1 MRTSFYLCGTEI
13 AGANQTLLF
22 HILTGAIDIVSKE
35 FWATLEDLGKA
46 AEPTGLTGPEIER
59 LKKRGY
65 LVDESLEHEK
75 ELNKKVLLVAARSER
90 DRLEVTLR
98 FPQAARNSALIA
110 KSDIDQLFS
119 LMRSIAGDEG
129 PIAVHLEITSAEVE
143 PQILEDLLGA
153 IAAYDLVLIPEV
165 TTAGLAALLPWQNS
179 RCFEE
184 VVLTSDRSTLSTDI
198 SETSEK
204 IIGFFEHQVAVSWR
218 CKVDGM
224 RAEQLASIRS
234 IRDLVRSRY
243 RNFGVLLLS
252 GPSAG
257 AHNPQPSGSADQA
270 LPVVSAEN
278 ETLLLALNRYI
289 WRPEQVNYNPFFR
302 RDPATLVFDVG
313 SKELVFQ
320 PGGGAGTISGFDA
333 VRQLAPSWR
342 AASQGKGYVD
352 MVNHAPQCILC
363 KFSLF
368 CGRDW
373 IGEYD
378 YGTMERCA
386 GMLKGRIAQVL
397 PSLFF
402 NLRGAWAPPEK
413 V

>member
-1 MRTSFYLCGTEI
+1 VRKSFYLCGTEI
-13 AGANQTLLF
+13 CGANQVLLF

-35 FWATLEDLGKA
+35 FWAALEDWGEE

-65 LVDESLEHEK
+65 LVDDSLEHEK
-75 ELNKKVLLVAARSER
+75 ELNKKVLQIAARSER
-90 DRLEVTLR
+90 DRVEVKLTL
-98 FPQAARNSALIA
+98 PQDGRNSAPIA
-110 KSDIDQLFS
+110 KSDIDELFS
-119 LMRSIAGDEG
+119 LIRSIAGDDG
-129 PIAVHLEITSAEVE
+129 PIAVGLEITATEVE

-153 IAAYDLVLIPEV
+153 VAAYDLVLIPEV
-165 TTAGLAALLPWQNS
+165 TIAGLGALLPWRNS

-224 RAEQLASIRS
+224 RPEQLASIRS
-234 IRDLVRSRY
+234 IRDMVRRRY
-243 RNFGVLLLS
+243 LNFGVLLLS
-252 GPSAG
+252 SRSAG
-257 AHNPQPSGSADQA
+257 AHNPPPSESAVQA
-270 LPVVSAEN
+270 LPVVSTEN
-278 ETLLLALNRYI
+278 EPLLLALNRYI

-302 RDPATLVFDVG
+302 REPATLVFDVS
-313 SKELVFQ
+313 SKDLAFQ
-320 PGGGAGTISGFDA
+320 PGGGGGTISGIDA
-333 VRQLAPSWR
+333 VRQLAPNWR
-342 AASQGKGYVD
+342 TASHDKAYVD
-352 MVNHAPQCILC
+352 IVNHAPQCVSC

-373 IGEYD
+373 IGEYG

-386 GMLKGRIAQVL
+386 SMLEGRIAQVL
-397 PSLFF
+397 PPLFF
-402 NLRGAWAPPEK
+402 NLRGAWAPPAK